1 MLGNNNSDEFETGAQ
16 GSPKAD
22 AKPPKKRMR
31 NYVLSLLFMAV
42 LIAVTFYVI
51 FKDRTLFDVFN
62 VLQEVRLPYIGA
74 GVLSMFLSLIVQGL
88 IIGMAANWI
97 RLRLRFREMLQ
108 YSFIGFFYSGVTPSS
123 SGGQPMQFFYMV
135 RDGIH
140 YSKTTLILFVTNITY
155 QLSAVVL
162 GLAMVIYKWTYV
174 AELESNLFLLFFF
187 GFAINFFMLLL
198 LLGVMFSEN
207 LLTKLLRG
215 IVGLLAKIH
224 IIKNPEKALHGL
236 DKYIAEVKAGVAL
249 IKESP
254 KRFWGITGV
263 TMVQLILYHLV
274 PFFVYKAFGLSEFG
288 LLDFVAV
295 SAVLYISVSFMPL
308 PGSVGASE
316 SGFLLLFRPLFA
328 ISILP
333 GMLLSR
339 FINFYTMFVLSG
351 IISIYVQLRKPY
363 HIGRVD

>member
-1 MLGNNNSDEFETGAQ
+1 MLDNNNSDDPETPAQ
-16 GSPKAD
+16 DSPKAD
-22 AKPPKKRMR
+22 AKPPKKRFR
-31 NYVLSLLFMAV
+31 NYLLSFIFMAV

-51 FKDRTLFDVFN
+51 FKDRTLFDIFN
-62 VLQEVRLPYIGA
+62 VLHEVRLPYIGA
-74 GVLSMFLSLIVQGL
+74 GVLSMLLSLVVQSIV
-88 IIGMAANWI
+88 IGMAARWI
-97 RLRLRFREMLQ
+97 RLRLRFCEMLQ
-108 YSFIGFFYSGVTPSS
+108 YCFIGVFYSGITPSS

-162 GLAMVIYKWTYV
+162 GLVMIIYKWAYV
-174 AELESNLFLLFFF
+174 AELESNLFFLFFF

-215 IVGLLAKIH
+215 ILGLLAKIH
-224 IIKNPEKALHGL
+224 IIKNPGKALHGL
-236 DKYIAEVKAGVAL
+236 DKYISEVKAGVAL
-249 IKESP
+249 IKGSP
-254 KRFWGITGV
+254 KRFWEITSV

-274 PFFVYKAFGLSEFG
+274 PFFVYRAFGFSEFSV
-288 LLDFVAV
+288 LDFVAV
-295 SAVLYISVSFMPL
+295 SAVLFISVSFMPL

-339 FINFYTMFVLSG
+339 FISFYTMFVLCG